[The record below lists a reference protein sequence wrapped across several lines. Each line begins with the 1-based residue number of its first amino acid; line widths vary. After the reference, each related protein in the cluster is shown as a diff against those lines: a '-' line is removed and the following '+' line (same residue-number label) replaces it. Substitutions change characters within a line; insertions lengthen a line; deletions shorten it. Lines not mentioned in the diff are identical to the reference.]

1 MDRFT
6 PSGFSNG
13 AELIYQPEL
22 FMFFSNFRPLTNLMP
37 VVLESIAKCLKPV
50 ALVVAD

>member
-6 PSGFSNG
+6 PSGLSNG
-13 AELIYQPEL
+13 AELICQPKL
-22 FMFFSNFRPLTNLMP
+22 FMFFSNFRPLNNLMP

-50 ALVVAD
+50 PLVVAD